1 MTLKEAIKH
10 AKVVLGNN
18 VIYDLRIVSA
28 LNDFG
33 AFRDKPAYKKIL
45 HCLVGDGFIRD
56 YANASS
62 NERNI
67 IVQRV
72 FSLYGFEISFIKDI
86 FSSFFDES
94 TTIPSY
100 TTLQDNNR
108 LTELIFIIDC
118 SSKAASSYASI
129 KFFFDNLKVSVK
141 GNFSVRI
148 VCYNESTEW
157 IVKDG
162 VAFENIVLPDPKQ
175 LVFKGANNLSQAL
188 IETCNNNI
196 NWGNTVSD
204 PIIIWL
210 TATQPQ
216 DNFQNDISKLWKE
229 DVLYNRA
236 YRISI
241 SFGLNISS
249 DTLKRF
255 SSGNDMAFRSFEIE
269 GIISAIE
276 THCGH
281 DLHDHIED
289 VINDP
294 GEDLFIKKC
303 KEQTDALNRHK
314 EQLRKYAGGIFAFKE
329 NGNWGWRKL
338 TGEILVTP
346 KYKTIKEF
354 HEGLAAVSSRGFHG
368 RPFCEIFT
376 WGFINTQGRK
386 VIQEDY
392 DDVES
397 FILGTAIVHKEQMG
411 WGVINE
417 NGEIVIPCEYYC
429 ITRIDN
435 NLFKVMSRSNKYGIY
450 NIIGRQ
456 ICEVKYDDI
465 SDFMNGFTIV
475 RDCGISYLM
484 NTKGRFVS
492 KLPTGSKFSPING
505 IVEIED
511 YKPKARTLK
520 GLCGYDGVEIL
531 PNIYSTIMYG
541 KMYIITCSEAGYDV
555 FDLNGQ
561 KLNLYP
567 YPNAKINGEFLIVQT
582 KDKKWHYFKDNKI
595 GERVPFNDVYYIF
608 DNGSLLVEYRFDGKP
623 EFKHIATVFTN
634 GELLRRPYPCL
645 YDKPVVVT
653 EYGINLIRLQLED
666 SVVRSSCLLYINKH
680 NGLLYNHSDEF
691 GLPGIVIKDGFA
703 IVKSYFDKQYI
714 LYDLMTGRPMAL
726 TTNEEGKTIGK
737 KFDGLQLPSDGYCC
751 FKEYGKYGFIDTS
764 GNTQLEPIYDKAT
777 DFKNGLSIVSIG
789 NETFIIDKNGYRLTQ
804 KNYEEI
810 KYIQFPINHGNM

>member
-10 AKVVLGNN
+10 AKTVLGNN

-33 AFRDKPAYKKIL
+33 AFRDRPAYKNIL
-45 HCLVGDGFIRD
+45 HCLVDDGFIRD

-62 NERNI
+62 NERDL

-86 FSSFFDES
+86 FSSFFDEDA
-94 TTIPSY
+94 TTSSN
-100 TTLQDNNR
+100 TTLQENNH
-108 LTELIFIIDC
+108 LTEIIFVIDC
-118 SSKAASSYASI
+118 SSEAASSYASM
-129 KFFFDNLKVSVK
+129 KFFFDNLKISVT
-141 GNFSVRI
+141 GNLSVRI
-148 VCYNESTEW
+148 VYYNDSTKW

-162 VAFENIVLPDPKQ
+162 VTLESIVLPDHKQ
-175 LVFKGANNLSQAL
+175 VAFKGANNLSQAL
-188 IETCNNNI
+188 IETCSNNI
-196 NWGNTVSD
+196 EWVNTISD

-216 DNFQNDISKLWKE
+216 DNFQNIISKLWRE
-229 DVLYNRA
+229 DILYNRA
-236 YRISI
+236 YRISV
-241 SFGLNISS
+241 SFGPNISL

-255 SSGNDMAFRSFEIE
+255 SSGKDLAFRSIEIE
-269 GIISAIE
+269 GIIDTIE
-276 THCGH
+276 SHCGH

-294 GEDLFIKKC
+294 GEDLYIKKC
-303 KEQTDALNRHK
+303 KEQTDALNRHEEK
-314 EQLRKYAGGIFAFKE
+314 LKKYASGIFAFKE
-329 NGNWGWRKL
+329 NGKWGWRKL
-338 TGEILVTP
+338 TGEILVAP
-346 KYKTIKEF
+346 QYKNIKEF

-368 RPFCEIFT
+368 RPFSEIFT
-376 WGFINTQGRK
+376 WGFINIQGQK
-386 VIQEDY
+386 IIQEDY

-397 FILGTAIVHKEQMG
+397 FIRGTAIVHKGQMG
-411 WGVINE
+411 WGVINK

-435 NLFKVMSRSNKYGIY
+435 NLFKVMSKSNKYGIY

-475 RDCGISYLM
+475 RECGISYLM
-484 NTKGRFVS
+484 NTNGRIVS
-492 KLPTGSKFSPING
+492 RLPTGSKFSPING

-511 YKPKARTLK
+511 YKPKAKTLK

-541 KMYIITCSEAGYDV
+541 KMYIVTCSEAGYDV

-582 KDKKWHYFKDNKI
+582 NDKKWHYFKDNKI
-595 GERVPFNDVYYIF
+595 GERVLFNDVYYIF

-623 EFKHIATVFTN
+623 EFKYIATVSTN
-634 GELLRRPYPCL
+634 GDLLRRPYPYL

-653 EYGINLIRLQLED
+653 EYGINLIRLQFED
-666 SVVRSSCLLYINKH
+666 ATLKSSCFLYINKD
-680 NGLLYNHSDEF
+680 NGLLYNYADE
-691 GLPGIVIKDGFA
+691 GAGMVIKDGFA
-703 IVKSYFDKQYI
+703 VVKSNYDKRYT
-714 LYDLMTGRPMAL
+714 LYNLITGRPMAL
-726 TTNEEGKTIGK
+726 TTNEDGKTIGK

-751 FKEYGKYGFIDTS
+751 FKEHGKYGFIDTG

-789 NETFIIDKNGYRLTQ
+789 DETFIIDKNGYRLTQ

-810 KYIQFPINHGNM
+810 KYIQFPINYGNM